1 MGDVVT
7 FLSFLIDKLCQNH
20 IKKKLNLLRIP
31 EFLITLFK
39 FILRQYLTEIVNKL
53 RYLSNTY

>member
-7 FLSFLIDKLCQNH
+7 FLSFLIDRLCQNH
-20 IKKKLNLLRIP
+20 IKKKLNLFRIP

-39 FILRQYLTEIVNKL
+39 FIFAPIPD
-53 RYLSNTY
+53 

>member
-20 IKKKLNLLRIP
+20 LKKKLNLLRIP
-31 EFLITLFK
+31 EFL
-39 FILRQYLTEIVNKL
+39 TEIVNKL
-53 RYLSNTY
+53 LYLSNTY